1 MAAVTEEMMA
11 AVRLEM
17 RNSWQSEDFTMSLR
31 NVWQTQDFSTAVNAI
46 TDSRASAIEI
56 RPLAAEQQASTYIT
70 QIKNDVEKTQEQW
83 NKSML
88 EMKEYVAFLDAK
100 RNEIVEYNQSIQ
112 KKLVEFEG
120 TSGEDNKNMLDSMIE
135 IHQKAVELEVTQR
148 NSEKSLREVVMET
161 KARMEKEKEETM
173 GALNNA

>member
-56 RPLAAEQQASTYIT
+56 RLLAAEQQASTYIT
-70 QIKNDVEKTQEQW
+70 QIKNDVEKTQEQ
-83 NKSML
+83 
-88 EMKEYVAFLDAK
+88 
-100 RNEIVEYNQSIQ
+100 
-112 KKLVEFEG
+112 
-120 TSGEDNKNMLDSMIE
+120 
-135 IHQKAVELEVTQR
+135 
-148 NSEKSLREVVMET
+148 
-161 KARMEKEKEETM
+161 
-173 GALNNA
+173 